1 VATGTGKWYSKFFQ
15 TALNKEVNL
24 VTATI
29 DTLAITLHTSA
40 YDFTNGQDTHDYQND
55 ATSELGTATG
65 YTAGGKTLSSVTWA
79 YSAGANLWILDA
91 ADVTWSSSTIT
102 ARYAVIA
109 DTSNGNSTTNPLIA
123 CIDFGTDVVSQ
134 GGDFSI
140 TFDVNGIAKLTV
152 S

>member
-1 VATGTGKWYSKFFQ
+1 MATGTGKWYSQFFKL
-15 TALNKEVNL
+15 ALDKKVNL
-24 VTATI
+24 VTSTI

-40 YDFTNGQDTHDYQND
+40 YDFTNGQDTHDYFND

-65 YTAGGKTLSSVTWA
+65 YTAGGKALSSVTWS
-79 YSAGANLWILDA
+79 YSAGGNLWILDA

-102 ARYAVIA
+102 ARYAVIT
-109 DTSNGNSTTNPLIA
+109 DTQPGASNTNPLIA